1 MQRAS
6 SLEKAVTGE
15 GRRKQ
20 MKRMTSRKMD
30 GLNSDGAWLEE
41 SKDLV

>member
-15 GRRKQ
+15 DRRKQ
-20 MKRMTSRKMD
+20 MKKMTSRKVD
-30 GLNSDGAWLEE
+30 GVNGDGTWLEE
-41 SKDLV
+41 PKNLV